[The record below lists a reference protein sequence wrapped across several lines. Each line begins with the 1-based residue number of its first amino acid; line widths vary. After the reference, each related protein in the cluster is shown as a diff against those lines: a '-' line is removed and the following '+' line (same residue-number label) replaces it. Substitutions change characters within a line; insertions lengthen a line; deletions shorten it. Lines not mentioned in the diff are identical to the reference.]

1 VKTLDNIS
9 SFLIAALPILGIV
22 IGASLQYFFSK
33 SSEARRQLTTL
44 RNQAYIDYLQCFAE
58 IKHVGQVNSESRG
71 KILAKATEAKTRI
84 IIYGSTAVVEALIRF
99 EKLGATLDSPEA
111 IEAFLVL
118 CSIMRKENIG
128 RFKKTKPKELSVILF
143 NSKQ

>member
-1 VKTLDNIS
+1 
-9 SFLIAALPILGIV
+9 
-22 IGASLQYFFSK
+22 
-33 SSEARRQLTTL
+33 LTTL

-58 IKHVGQVNSESRG
+58 IKHVGRVNSKSRG
-71 KILAKATEAKTRI
+71 EILSKATEAKTRI
-84 IIYGSTAVVEALIRF
+84 IIYGSPAVVEALTSF

-128 RFKKTKPKELSVILF
+128 RFMKTKPEELSAILF
-143 NSKQ
+143 RSK